1 MTFDTVLTIALDLA
15 FFAVL
20 AVTLRDYIRHRD
32 RVRLVVVLVF
42 ASLAFMLAASPIR
55 AVLPALGPA
64 LSYLTIPALLAQ
76 PVLVLWLAS
85 FVRTV
90 PRVLLLAATA
100 AFVVL
105 TVALTTMIGSGVSGN
120 SSSGSAVSQSPLL
133 IAIVTGLL
141 VYFFVLEGAAAAA
154 FALAARARA
163 GASRSRLLTASI
175 ATALFGAALVV
186 LLGASV
192 AITPGSTA
200 SATTNVVV
208 RGIALLS
215 ALGYLAA
222 FAPPPVMRKLSQQGI
237 VYDFIRDLNTVSP
250 QAPVEQTWLLLE
262 RTARHAADA
271 SRTEVVVDGDTP
283 AVGAGAR
290 RVNFPF
296 NSARW
301 PEARLELDMP
311 ANALFLDDDVELVG
325 LLVDRAVRAAE
336 REAFVSEREA
346 LISDLQ
352 AASAAKS
359 DFLAAMSHELRT
371 PLNAIIGF
379 SELLAEGDGDGPE
392 GAATVKSYAE
402 HIHGSGLHLLELVND
417 VLDLARVEAGRLDL
431 KPIRFDL
438 DALVRQT
445 VASMQPLADQK
456 QLRIALE
463 LPPVAIEAD
472 PARVRQVVLNLLS
485 NAIKFTGAG
494 GEIRLVLEPEQR
506 DVTLTVADTGHG
518 IAAAD
523 LERIFE
529 AFQQADSTDMKT
541 RHEGTG
547 LGLALTRQLVE
558 AHGGRVEVT
567 SEVGVGSVFS
577 VRLPLRRPVDAT
589 TEQPP
594 ALPADRPRVL
604 VIEDDPAA
612 QELLRLHLEGAGYGV
627 AITASGRQGLA
638 WLRRLRPDA
647 VLLDILLPDLDGW
660 EILQRL
666 KADPATR
673 SVPVMVVS
681 VVDDRQLG
689 LALGAIDYLVKPVSR
704 ERLLEA
710 IGRLTF
716 TTKVRT
722 RTVTVLVIDGD
733 RESPDRYRKLLEP
746 DGFRVIAAHD
756 AAAGHQRAIVDK
768 PDLIVLD
775 ALLPDV
781 DGFELASSLRKD
793 PETASIPIWLTAPG
807 GLAPDAKARLNGD
820 VQGVLARGD
829 DALVALRGW
838 LENGKAGNG
847 NGKSGHGTSGHG
859 TSGNGMSG
867 NGTSAAKADGV
878 NA

>member
-1 MTFDTVLTIALDLA
+1 
-15 FFAVL
+15 
-20 AVTLRDYIRHRD
+20 
-32 RVRLVVVLVF
+32 
-42 ASLAFMLAASPIR
+42 
-55 AVLPALGPA
+55 
-64 LSYLTIPALLAQ
+64 
-76 PVLVLWLAS
+76 
-85 FVRTV
+85 
-90 PRVLLLAATA
+90 
-100 AFVVL
+100 
-105 TVALTTMIGSGVSGN
+105 
-120 SSSGSAVSQSPLL
+120 
-133 IAIVTGLL
+133 
-141 VYFFVLEGAAAAA
+141 
-154 FALAARARA
+154 
-163 GASRSRLLTASI
+163 
-175 ATALFGAALVV
+175 
-186 LLGASV
+186 
-192 AITPGSTA
+192 
-200 SATTNVVV
+200 
-208 RGIALLS
+208 
-215 ALGYLAA
+215 
-222 FAPPPVMRKLSQQGI
+222 
-237 VYDFIRDLNTVSP
+237 
-250 QAPVEQTWLLLE
+250 
-262 RTARHAADA
+262 
-271 SRTEVVVDGDTP
+271 
-283 AVGAGAR
+283 
-290 RVNFPF
+290 
-296 NSARW
+296 
-301 PEARLELDMP
+301 
-311 ANALFLDDDVELVG
+311 
-325 LLVDRAVRAAE
+325 
-336 REAFVSEREA
+336 
-346 LISDLQ
+346 
-352 AASAAKS
+352 
-359 DFLAAMSHELRT
+359 
-371 PLNAIIGF
+371 
-379 SELLAEGDGDGPE
+379 
-392 GAATVKSYAE
+392 
-402 HIHGSGLHLLELVND
+402 
-417 VLDLARVEAGRLDL
+417 
-431 KPIRFDL
+431 
-438 DALVRQT
+438 
-445 VASMQPLADQK
+445 
-456 QLRIALE
+456 
-463 LPPVAIEAD
+463 
-472 PARVRQVVLNLLS
+472 
-485 NAIKFTGAG
+485 
-494 GEIRLVLEPEQR
+494 
-506 DVTLTVADTGHG
+506 
-518 IAAAD
+518 
-523 LERIFE
+523 
-529 AFQQADSTDMKT
+529 
-541 RHEGTG
+541 
-547 LGLALTRQLVE
+547 
-558 AHGGRVEVT
+558 
-567 SEVGVGSVFS
+567 
-577 VRLPLRRPVDAT
+577 
-589 TEQPP
+589 
-594 ALPADRPRVL
+594 